1 VSCWPEAGVR
11 DNSRDTIL
19 ELTDVR
25 KSYRSGELSVD
36 ALRGVSFVVR
46 EGEFVAIMG
55 PSGSGKTTLLGIL
68 GCLDRPTSGTYRL
81 VGQEMSEL
89 PETKRAHV
97 RGAEIGFIFQAYN
110 LLPRSTAYKNVEL
123 PLVYARVPLRQR
135 RQRVL
140 DALAEVGL
148 SDRVS
153 HLPTQLSGGQQQRT
167 AIARALV
174 AKPSVVLADEPT
186 GNLDSASAEEV
197 LGVLERLNRSGA
209 TIVLVT
215 HSSEVANRASRILRM
230 ADGLLVSDEPVNP
243 RPAIAAPV

>member
-1 VSCWPEAGVR
+1 MR
-11 DNSRDTIL
+11 DNGRVRVL
-19 ELTDVR
+19 ELTDVK
-25 KSYRSGELSVD
+25 KSYRSGELLVD

-68 GCLDRPTSGTYRL
+68 GCLDRPTSGSYRL

-123 PLVYARVPLRQR
+123 PLVYARVPLRER

-148 SDRVS
+148 ADRVS

-174 AKPSVVLADEPT
+174 ANPSVVLADEPT
-186 GNLDSASAEEV
+186 GNLDSASADEV
-197 LGVLERLNRSGA
+197 LGVLQRLNAGGA

-215 HSSEVANRASRILRM
+215 HSSDVAERASRILRM
-230 ADGLLVSDEPVNP
+230 ADGLLIADEPV
-243 RPAIAAPV
+243 RPISVPV

>member
-1 VSCWPEAGVR
+1 VR
-11 DNSRDTIL
+11 DTSRATVL
-19 ELTDVR
+19 ELADVT

-36 ALRGVSFVVR
+36 ALRGVSFAVR

-68 GCLDRPTSGTYRL
+68 GCLDRPTSGSYRL

-97 RGAEIGFIFQAYN
+97 RGAEIGFVFQAYN

-123 PLVYARVPLRQR
+123 PLVYARVPLGER

-148 SDRVS
+148 SDRAS

-174 AKPSVVLADEPT
+174 ARPSVVLADEPT
-186 GNLDSASAEEV
+186 GNLDSASADEV
-197 LGVLERLNRSGA
+197 LGVLQRLNEGGA

-215 HSSEVANRASRILRM
+215 HSGEVAERASRILRM
-230 ADGLLVSDEPVNP
+230 ADGLLVADEPVQRIP
-243 RPAIAAPV
+243 VPA

>member
-1 VSCWPEAGVR
+1 VR
-11 DNSRDTIL
+11 EKSRAKVL
-19 ELTDVR
+19 ELTDV
-25 KSYRSGELSVD
+25 KKTYRSGELSVD
-36 ALRGVSFVVR
+36 ALRGVSFIVR

-68 GCLDRPTSGTYRL
+68 GCLDRPTSGSYRL
-81 VGQEMSEL
+81 VGQETSEL

-97 RGAEIGFIFQAYN
+97 RGAEIGFVFQAYN

-123 PLVYARVPLRQR
+123 PLVYARVPLRER
-135 RQRVL
+135 RQRVVA
-140 DALAEVGL
+140 ALAEVGL
-148 SDRVS
+148 SDRES

-186 GNLDSASAEEV
+186 GNLDSASAGEV
-197 LGVLERLNRSGA
+197 LGVLQRLNEGGA

-215 HSSEVANRASRILRM
+215 HSHEVAGRAMRILRM
-230 ADGLLVSDEPVNP
+230 ADGLLIADEPVHP
-243 RPAIAAPV
+243 IAAPV

>member
-1 VSCWPEAGVR
+1 VR
-11 DNSRDTIL
+11 DSSGAKVL
-19 ELTDVR
+19 ELADVR
-25 KSYRSGELSVD
+25 KTYRSGELLVE

-46 EGEFVAIMG
+46 EGEFVAVMG

-68 GCLDRPTSGTYRL
+68 GCLDRPTSGTYQL

-89 PETKRAHV
+89 PETRRAHV
-97 RGAEIGFIFQAYN
+97 RGAEIGFVFQAYN

-123 PLVYARVPLRQR
+123 PLVYARVPLRER

-148 SDRVS
+148 SDRAS

-174 AKPSVVLADEPT
+174 ARPSVVLADEPT

-197 LGVLERLNRSGA
+197 LGVLERLNRGGA

-215 HSSEVANRASRILRM
+215 HSSEVAERASRILRM
-230 ADGLLVSDEPVNP
+230 ADGLLVADESVKP
-243 RPAIAAPV
+243 RPAIGAPV

>member
-1 VSCWPEAGVR
+1 MR
-11 DNSRDTIL
+11 DSSGATVL
-19 ELTDVR
+19 ELVDVR
-25 KSYRSGELSVD
+25 KTYRSGELSVE

-46 EGEFVAIMG
+46 DGEFAAVMG

-68 GCLDRPTSGTYRL
+68 GCLDRPTSGIYRL

-89 PETKRAHV
+89 PETRRAHV
-97 RGAEIGFIFQAYN
+97 RGAEIGFVFQAYN

-123 PLVYARVPLRQR
+123 PLVYARVPLRER

-148 SDRVS
+148 SDRAS
-153 HLPTQLSGGQQQRT
+153 HLPAQLSGGQQQRT

-186 GNLDSASAEEV
+186 GNLDSASAAEV
-197 LGVLERLNRSGA
+197 LGVLERLNRGGA

-215 HSSEVANRASRILRM
+215 HSSEVAERASRILRM
-230 ADGLLVSDEPVNP
+230 ADGLLVADESVQP
-243 RPAIAAPV
+243 RPALVAPV

>member
-1 VSCWPEAGVR
+1 MR
-11 DNSRDTIL
+11 DESNARVL
-19 ELTDVR
+19 ELTDVK

-36 ALRGVSFVVR
+36 ALRGISFVVR
-46 EGEFVAIMG
+46 KGEFVAIMG

-68 GCLDRPTSGTYRL
+68 GCLDRPTSGSYRL

-97 RGAEIGFIFQAYN
+97 RGAQIGFIFQAYN

-123 PLVYARVPLRQR
+123 PLVYARVALRDR

-140 DALAEVGL
+140 GALEEVGL

-174 AKPSVVLADEPT
+174 AEPSVVLADEPT

-197 LGVLERLNRSGA
+197 LGVLERVNRNGA

-215 HSSEVANRASRILRM
+215 HSGEVAARASRILRM
-230 ADGLLVSDEPVNP
+230 ADGLVVADDPVSP